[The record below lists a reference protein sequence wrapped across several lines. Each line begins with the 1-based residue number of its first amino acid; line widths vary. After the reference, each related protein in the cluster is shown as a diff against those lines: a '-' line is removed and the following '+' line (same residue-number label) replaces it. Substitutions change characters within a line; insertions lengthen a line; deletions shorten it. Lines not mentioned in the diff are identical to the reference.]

1 MGADEQLT
9 VQCLLHFNLALVG
22 EFMPL
27 HRAAKTVLFKEVNVP
42 EEGEDDGGEKWEGCD
57 KDEVTY

>member
-1 MGADEQLT
+1 
-9 VQCLLHFNLALVG
+9 LLHFNLALVG

-27 HRAAKTVLFKEVNVP
+27 HRAAKTVLFKEVDVP
-42 EEGEDDGGEKWEGCD
+42 EEGEEEWEGCD